1 MELMWKFFT
10 SVVHNEKDNGGAEV
24 CEVELMWKFFTSVV
38 RNEKDNSGAE
48 VCESEINVEILH
60 IFRT

>member
-1 MELMWKFFT
+1 MRKT
-10 SVVHNEKDNGGAEV
+10 TVVLRCVK
-24 CEVELMWKFFTSVV
+24 VELMWKFFTSVV